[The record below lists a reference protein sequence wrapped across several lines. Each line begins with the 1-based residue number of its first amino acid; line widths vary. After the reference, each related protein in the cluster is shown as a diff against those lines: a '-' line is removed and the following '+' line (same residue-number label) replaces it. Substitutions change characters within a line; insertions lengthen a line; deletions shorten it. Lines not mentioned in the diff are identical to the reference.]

1 MQTDINHCFD
11 KLLRPASIA
20 VIGASS
26 NASEIGWV
34 KRLQNF
40 GYPGKIYP
48 INPKAKVIHGLQ
60 AYANICDVPDSI
72 DYAILNIPALSTP
85 QAMRDC
91 AVKGIP
97 FVHCYTAG
105 FSESGTEVGKQLEI
119 ELAQIA
125 NNNGIRLLGPN
136 CMGIY
141 CPESGMTFSE
151 DFPKEKGRIAFV
163 SQSGAEASRLILL
176 CQDVNLNFSKVISYG
191 NAADLNE
198 TDFLEYLAGDT
209 KTDVIGLYVEGIKNG
224 HRFMSAIRRCIER
237 KPVII
242 LKAGL
247 TENGAGAAISHTA
260 SFTGSQS
267 VWQAFFRQTGAISV
281 QTIDEAADTVQ
292 GLTRLQKLRGK
303 CVALIGRGGGIGV
316 VAVDICERAGLKV
329 PPFSDVTRQQLAQI
343 RPDPGASLRN
353 PVEPKLGMEGAG
365 EFYLCGLPVID
376 EDTETDVILIQMA
389 VDVYGGHT
397 TDLVQNVS
405 EAAYALCAAAD
416 SLKKPVAVALF
427 TGGHTDTVLAAAAA
441 RDILTKSG
449 IAVFSGIE
457 AAAKAISKVYY
468 YQSRKM
474 E

>member
-1 MQTDINHCFD
+1 M
-11 KLLRPASIA
+11 
-20 VIGASS
+20 
-26 NASEIGWV
+26 
-34 KRLQNF
+34 
-40 GYPGKIYP
+40 
-48 INPKAKVIHGLQ
+48 
-60 AYANICDVPDSI
+60 
-72 DYAILNIPALSTP
+72 
-85 QAMRDC
+85 
-91 AVKGIP
+91 
-97 FVHCYTAG
+97 
-105 FSESGTEVGKQLEI
+105 
-119 ELAQIA
+119 
-125 NNNGIRLLGPN
+125 
-136 CMGIY
+136 
-141 CPESGMTFSE
+141 
-151 DFPKEKGRIAFV
+151 
-163 SQSGAEASRLILL
+163 
-176 CQDVNLNFSKVISYG
+176 
-191 NAADLNE
+191 
-198 TDFLEYLAGDT
+198 
-209 KTDVIGLYVEGIKNG
+209 
-224 HRFMSAIRRCIER
+224 ER

-397 TDLVQNVS
+397 TDLVQYVS

>member
-151 DFPKEKGRIAFV
+151 DFPKAEGRIAVV
-163 SQSGAEASRLILL
+163 SQSGAEASRLVLL
-176 CQDVNLNFSKVISYG
+176 CLDVNLYFSKVISYG
-191 NAADLNE
+191 NAVDLDAP
-198 TDFLEYLAGDT
+198 DFLEYLAQDK
-209 KTDVIGLYVEGIKNG
+209 KTDIIALYVEGVKDG
-224 HRFMSAIRRCIER
+224 PAFMSAVRKCRAK

-242 LKAGL
+242 LRAG
-247 TENGAGAAISHTA
+247 TTKNGARAALAHTA
-260 SFTGSQS
+260 SVTRSEET
-267 VWQAFFRQTGAISV
+267 WNAFFKQTGAIPAL
-281 QTIDEAADTVQ
+281 TTDETADIIQ
-292 GLTRLQKLRGK
+292 GLRRIREMNGQR
-303 CVALIGRGGGIGV
+303 VAIIGRGGGIGV
-316 VAVDICERAGLKV
+316 VATDICERAGLKV
-329 PPFSDVTRQQLAQI
+329 PPFSKETQTKLHEI
-343 RPDPGASLRN
+343 RPDAGAGLRN
-353 PVEPKLGMEGAG
+353 PVEPKLGMEGAT
-365 EFYLCGLPVID
+365 EFYLRGLPIID
-376 EDTETDVILIQMA
+376 ADTETDIILIQMA
-389 VDVYGGHT
+389 VDIYGGT
-397 TDLVQNVS
+397 GADLKQTLTES
-405 EAAYALCAAAD
+405 AYALCGAAD
-416 SLKKPVAVALF
+416 SIRKPLAVALF
-427 TGGHTDTVLAAAAA
+427 TGGRPETFLAAAAA
-441 RDILTKSG
+441 RDILTKAG
-449 IAVFSGIE
+449 IAVFSGVE
-457 AAAKAISKVYY
+457 SAARAISRIPITK
-468 YQSRKM
+468 
-474 E
+474 